1 MAMVNEKTREQML
14 DEYLMR
20 VDDLYTQVR
29 KWIGGFDSNAEVTE
43 EAITLREEPVE
54 PYQAKV
60 LVISRDNY
68 KPVRLI
74 PRGCWIIGAEGRVD
88 LKSDLGTE
96 TLVYVSEGGPA
107 TRIDAITENG
117 KVLEEGKPRSIG
129 DDVAEGW
136 VFVQN
141 RQIGMLPSLDAN
153 LFRRLLEALGR

>member
-1 MAMVNEKTREQML
+1 MVNEKTHEEML
-14 DEYLMR
+14 DEYLKR
-20 VDDLYTQVR
+20 VDDLYAQVR
-29 KWIGGFDSNAEVTE
+29 KWIAGLDSNSTVSE
-43 EAITLREEPVE
+43 EAITLREEPVD

-74 PRGCWIIGAEGRVD
+74 PRGCWIVGAEGRVD

-107 TRIDAITENG
+107 IRIDVLTENG
-117 KVLEEGKPRSIG
+117 KVLEEGESRSLG
-129 DDVAEGW
+129 EDVAQGW

-141 RQIGMLPSLDAN
+141 RQVGLLPTLDAN